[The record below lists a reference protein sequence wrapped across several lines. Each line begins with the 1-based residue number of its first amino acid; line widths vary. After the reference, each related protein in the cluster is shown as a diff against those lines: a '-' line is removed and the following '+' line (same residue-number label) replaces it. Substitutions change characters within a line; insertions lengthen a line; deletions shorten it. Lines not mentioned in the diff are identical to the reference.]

1 MNSTISVQDHS
12 RAAQD
17 SASEDW
23 AAGELDVAVLIPCY
37 NEEATI
43 ELVVEEFRAALP
55 GAAIYV
61 YDNNSTDQSVMRARR
76 AGAIVRR
83 EPQQGKGNV
92 VRRMFADLQADVYV
106 VVDGDATY
114 DAADAPSMVKALA
127 EENLDLVNGMRISKQ
142 QEAYRPGHRLG
153 NLVLTSV
160 VKAIFGARFSDM
172 LSGYKVFS
180 RRFVKSFPA
189 LASGFEIE
197 TELTVH
203 ALQLRM
209 PVAEVPTRYGARV
222 EGSPSKLRT
231 VRDGFRILWTIFLL
245 IKEERPLAF
254 FATTGAALIALSLG
268 LAEPV
273 VVTFIK
279 TGLVPRLP
287 TAVLAMG
294 VMVLAFLSLAC
305 GLVLDTVTRAR
316 VEIKRLH
323 YLSLPAP
330 GRASAR

>member
-1 MNSTISVQDHS
+1 
-12 RAAQD
+12 
-17 SASEDW
+17 
-23 AAGELDVAVLIPCY
+23 
-37 NEEATI
+37 
-43 ELVVEEFRAALP
+43 
-55 GAAIYV
+55 
-61 YDNNSTDQSVMRARR
+61 
-76 AGAIVRR
+76 
-83 EPQQGKGNV
+83 
-92 VRRMFADLQADVYV
+92 
-106 VVDGDATY
+106 
-114 DAADAPSMVKALA
+114 
-127 EENLDLVNGMRISKQ
+127 
-142 QEAYRPGHRLG
+142 
-153 NLVLTSV
+153 
-160 VKAIFGARFSDM
+160 
-172 LSGYKVFS
+172 VFS

-273 VVTFIK
+273 IVTFIK

-330 GRASAR
+330 GRAGHPPDRR